1 MENMFSSGKTKFLII
16 AGCIILAVVAVFVI
30 ATSDNSPAVDE
41 GKNNGSN
48 NNTQINGFDT
58 DVDNTIVTNKENK
71 LDNKKAEELF
81 NALPLMYT
89 EEFAPFTD
97 NFMLTAAM
105 TKVSKEEN
113 PNYMASN
120 VDAVVEEIFGEGVS
134 INKANVSKMDITKS
148 LYYYFA
154 EIGTYCIIPIGMEN
168 TYMTQLLKYATVD
181 DKYTYVY
188 ANEINGT
195 WHSEEEKTVVVIGDK
210 NGHDLVKSF
219 DNYEDIKDYSVWQKE
234 YTDMLPVVR
243 YTLEGKDGKY
253 ILVGV
258 EKINY

>member
-1 MENMFSSGKTKFLII
+1 MENMISDKKTKVLVIV
-16 AGCIILAVVAVFVI
+16 GCIILAIVAVLVI
-30 ATSDNSPAVDE
+30 VTSEATTVVDNSIA
-41 GKNNGSN
+41 N
-48 NNTQINGFDT
+48 NNQGENDISNT
-58 DVDNTIVTNKENK
+58 DVELPIVTSKETK

-81 NALPLMYT
+81 NWLPFMYM

-105 TKVSKEEN
+105 TKVLQEEE
-113 PNYMASN
+113 PNLLATH
-120 VDAVVEEIFGEGVS
+120 VDDIVEEIFGKDVA
-134 INKANVSKMDITKS
+134 INKENVSKMDISKS
-148 LYYYFA
+148 LYYYYA
-154 EIGTYCIIPIGMEN
+154 ETGTYSVVPIGMES
-168 TYMTQLLKYATVD
+168 TYMTQLLKYATKD

-210 NGHDLVKSF
+210 NGQDLVKSF

-234 YTDMLPVVR
+234 YSDMLPVVR
-243 YTLEGKDGKY
+243 YTLEEKEGKY

>member
-1 MENMFSSGKTKFLII
+1 MENMMSDKKTKVLVIEGCIVLAII
-16 AGCIILAVVAVFVI
+16 AVLVIVTSESTPVV
-30 ATSDNSPAVDE
+30 DNSI
-41 GKNNGSN
+41 SN
-48 NNTQINGFDT
+48 NIQGENGASNTDT
-58 DVDNTIVTNKENK
+58 EPPIITNKETR

-81 NALPLMYT
+81 NWVPFMYM

-105 TKVSKEEN
+105 TKVLQEEE
-113 PNYMASN
+113 PNLLATH
-120 VDAVVEEIFGEGVS
+120 VDEIVEEIFGKGAA
-134 INKANVSKMDITKS
+134 INKANVSKMDISKS
-148 LYYYFA
+148 LYYYYA
-154 EIGTYCIIPIGMEN
+154 ETGTYSVVPIGMES
-168 TYMTQLLKYATVD
+168 TYMTQLLKYATKD

-210 NGHDLVKSF
+210 NGRDLVKSF

-234 YTDMLPVVR
+234 YSDMLPVVR
-243 YTLEGKDGKY
+243 YTLEEKDGKY
-253 ILVGV
+253 ILAGV